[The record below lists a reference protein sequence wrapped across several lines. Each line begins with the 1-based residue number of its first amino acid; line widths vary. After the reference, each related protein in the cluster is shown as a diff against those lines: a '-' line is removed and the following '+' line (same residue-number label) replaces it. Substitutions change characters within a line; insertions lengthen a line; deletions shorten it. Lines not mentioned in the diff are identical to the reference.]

1 MLWGIS
7 RDLWSLMSTIGCIL
21 YFYSLFKCK
30 KILWADFITYNSN
43 NQTFSGLF
51 TFDQTFGWY
60 LCVAQLQLSLIYAV
74 SVLWV
79 IIIFLTKFFSF
90 SREKQDSS
98 REKKM
103 CLVRNE
109 ARGGNYNTVCHIKSH
124 HATSITIQH
133 YIKVKFGTARGKGV
147 NIGINI
153 F

>member
-98 REKKM
+98 QEKKRCVLWETRQEVVTTTPYVVSSPIM
-103 CLVRNE
+103 PHL
-109 ARGGNYNTVCHIKSH
+109 SPF
-124 HATSITIQH
+124 SIT
-133 YIKVKFGTARGKGV
+133 
-147 NIGINI
+147 
-153 F
+153 